1 MLVVRCRLASVFA
14 PRAAARALS
23 RVAHRLFARH
33 HRAVHVIRVGR
44 VNSVAASTPY

>member
-1 MLVVRCRLASVFA
+1 MLVVRCRLAGVFT

-23 RVAHRLFARH
+23 RVAHRLLAH
-33 HRAVHVIRVGR
+33 HRRAIHVIRVGR

>member
-1 MLVVRCRLASVFA
+1 VVRGRLAGVFA

-33 HRAVHVIRVGR
+33 RRAVRVTRVGR
-44 VNSVAASTPY
+44 VNSVASSTPY